1 MKNLYGALLK
11 AQQEFP
17 AVPKDGKNPHLN
29 SRYATLGGVQET
41 ANPILHKHGLIVLQ
55 SVRTEWAERGPIVY
69 VGATLV
75 HVESGESTTQ
85 ELGLIPVKLDPQ
97 GVGSAISYGRRYL
110 LLTMLGL
117 STDDDDGNA
126 ASGQKTQN
134 AQPTPRPAQAA
145 HRPQNGAAQD
155 SRQPGPEN
163 DEQFAGPPISEAQM
177 KKVHATLSEL
187 YPGKGVAD
195 GKRPALVKH
204 FSGGRTESLKEL
216 TGREASALIDALV
229 HKLDESKQP
238 A

>member
-1 MKNLYGALLK
+1 MKNLLPAFLA
-11 AQQEFP
+11 AQKEFP
-17 AVPKDGKNPHLN
+17 AVPKEGKNPAFR
-29 SRYATLGGVQET
+29 SSYATLGGVQE
-41 ANPILHKHGLIVLQ
+41 AAFPILHKHGLIVVQEAKCAVDGEGRLMA
-55 SVRTEWAERGPIVY
+55 SVGV
-69 VGATLV
+69 TLY
-75 HVESGESTTQ
+75 HAESGEFLTQ
-85 ELGLIPVKLDPQ
+85 ELTLPVVKADPQ
-97 GVGSAISYGRRYL
+97 GVGSAISYGRRYAL
-110 LLTMLGL
+110 MTLLGL
-117 STDDDDGNA
+117 VADDDDGNA
-126 ASGQKTQN
+126 ASGQSTQ
-134 AQPTPRPAQAA
+134 RPAQAA

-155 SRQPGPEN
+155 NRLPGPEN